1 MQNKNFR
8 SINLAARFSAIVAII
23 LPVACAIYYVNTYSV
38 DVPYYDEWELVGM
51 VGRWFNGTFT
61 WQELLNHH
69 NEHIILIP
77 RIIVLANAY
86 LANLNIRIE
95 YFVNLAFIVGTALII
110 FLYYRMSISNWHDPL
125 LILLVLFPIYA
136 CLFSLRQWESLI
148 GFGLG
153 AFSANFFFILSMF
166 LLPHRGV
173 LLVLSAAGAA
183 GLSSL
188 CFSNGLVA
196 WPVGLIVLWLS
207 KRGAERAWSITL
219 WVAFAVLFIAVFLSD
234 FYSEFALHSLEFTQ
248 VFLRMLAAVGATVA
262 TAPEVIAGSDTLQS
276 SLDMAI
282 LSGSS
287 LMIVS
292 GVVLVKIIM
301 SARLRKSAFALSLI
315 LFGWGSAA
323 MLAIGRL
330 DPIQSRYMSSTF
342 IAVVG
347 LTLLIADLCDSTEAS
362 AQSSPEMVPI
372 FSGSWVR
379 ELQSAL
385 AAIVVFANVTA
396 LVVELPVGP
405 FRRENLEQWAM
416 HVLDYRNAS
425 DDDLRNPHFP
435 PSDIREWAE
444 ILERHKLSVFRSGTP
459 IRAVSD

>member
-1 MQNKNFR
+1 MHFR

-23 LPVACAIYYVNTYSV
+23 LPAAFAIYYVNTYSV
-38 DVPYYDEWELVGM
+38 DVPYYDEWLLVPM
-51 VGRWFNGTFT
+51 VNHWFNGTLT
-61 WQELLNHH
+61 WQELLKHH
-69 NEHIILIP
+69 NEHIILVHK
-77 RIIVLANAY
+77 IIFLANAS
-86 LANLNIRIE
+86 LANLNFRIE
-95 YFVNLAFIVGTALII
+95 YFINLAFIVGIALVI
-110 FLYYRMSISNWHDPL
+110 FLHYRRSISDWHDPS
-125 LILLVLFPIYA
+125 LILLVLFPISA
-136 CLFSLRQWESLI
+136 CLFSLRQHESLI

-173 LLVLSAAGAA
+173 LSVLSAAGAA

-188 CFSNGLVA
+188 CLSNGLVA

-219 WVAFAVLFIAVFLSD
+219 WVAFAVFFVAVYLSD
-234 FYSEFALHSLEFTQ
+234 FHSGLSLRSLEFTQ
-248 VFLRMLAAVGATVA
+248 VILRMLAAMGATVA
-262 TAPEVIAGSDTLQS
+262 TAPEVIAADHGALQS
-276 SLDMAI
+276 SIDMAI

-301 SARLRKSAFALSLI
+301 CARLRKSAFALSLI

-330 DPIQSRYMSSTF
+330 DPVGQALEPRYISSTI

-347 LTLLIADLCDSTEAS
+347 LTLLIAELCDSTEAS
-362 AQSSPEMVPI
+362 APSSPEMVPI
-372 FSGSWVR
+372 FSGFWVR
-379 ELQSAL
+379 GLQSAL

-396 LVVELPVGP
+396 LVVEFRIGP
-405 FRRENLEQWAM
+405 QRREYLQQWAT
-416 HVLDYRNAS
+416 HVLDYSTAS

-435 PSDIREWAE
+435 PSEIREWAE
-444 ILERHKLSVFRSGTP
+444 ILERHRLSVFQERHTN
-459 IRAVSD
+459 